1 MDKYIIGE
9 KEYTRQELLE
19 FGKQHYPKFYWIPRG
34 IGLFLMFI
42 SVLFALVYAFIFIGC
57 KEELKDTFFGTF
69 YYGVVIS
76 CLIVAIAGA
85 IVFAISFRKQ
95 PDEAYIQ
102 HAYAYY
108 AKVAANEK
116 AREAK
121 LEARKNK
128 IAAKQENKDVS
139 QLIKYKEL
147 LDKGIIT
154 QEEFDQKKK
163 ELL

>member
-9 KEYTRQELLE
+9 KEYTRQELLD

-34 IGLFLMFI
+34 IGIGLMFI
-42 SVLFALVYAFIFIGC
+42 
-57 KEELKDTFFGTF
+57 GTF
-69 YYGVVIS
+69 LALIYMLVAIAYGAEFEGESYNTLYYLAIIP
-76 CLIVAIAGA
+76 CLIVAVAGFIA
-85 IVFAISFRKQ
+85 FAASFVKK
-95 PDEAYIQ
+95 PDDAYIQ
-102 HAYAYY
+102 HAIAYY
-108 AKVAANEK
+108 EKVDANNKIKQAKLNALNEK
-116 AREAK
+116 T
-121 LEARKNK
+121 
-128 IAAKQENKDVS
+128 IKQEDNKDVS

>member
-9 KEYTRQELLE
+9 KEYTRQELLT

-34 IGLFLMFI
+34 VGLGLIASAI
-42 SVLFALVYAFIFIGC
+42 SSGVIYAAIALTVHNETLSLYFW
-57 KEELKDTFFGTF
+57 
-69 YYGVVIS
+69 GVVIA
-76 CLIVAIAGA
+76 CLIVMLAGA
-85 IVFAISFRKQ
+85 ICFAISFRKQ

-108 AKVAANEK
+108 EKVYANEK
-116 AREAK
+116 ARQAR
-121 LEARKNK
+121 LEARQAK
-128 IAAKQENKDVS
+128 IARKQENKDVS

-154 QEEFDQKKK
+154 QEEYDQKKK